1 MVKTI
6 SGNYDVDSYLEKVLS
21 GKPYKTCT
29 DLKKL
34 ARIVIRAFKTE
45 KLYIDD
51 EKYKSY
57 IKIGEAMFET
67 LFDWQRFL
75 VVLMLCTFT
84 EDGHPRWKDLLCMI
98 GRGGGKD
105 GFIAW
110 ISLCMVSANNE
121 IAFYDVD
128 ICANNEDQAMRP
140 IRDIN
145 DFLNNPEY
153 ININRNSFYWTKTI
167 IRGLQ
172 NKGYIKGHTNSPKG
186 KDGLRSGSVIF
197 NEIHQYEEYENINV
211 FFTGLGKKP
220 HPRTFMFTTNGDVR
234 DGVLDHY
241 LAKGE
246 SILNE
251 EVDDRGFLPFI
262 CRLDNKNEVHDKSNW
277 VKANPSLPYLPD
289 LMKTIEDQYHTW
301 KQDPMTL
308 PAFMTKRM
316 NLPESASEN
325 DVVDYEYIKKTNKP
339 LANLYGKRCIVGIDT
354 SIRGDFTSVSA
365 IFRVGQ
371 ENHVINH
378 TWVCVQSKDYARI
391 KFKGEFPNL
400 VNQGLITMVDEH
412 EISPLLICEYIQELK
427 RDYVIQKV
435 AIDDFKYSIYERV
448 LRELG
453 FSREL
458 KNLKLVRPSDIAR
471 IIPVIE
477 SKFKN
482 ELFVWG
488 DNKML
493 RWATNNTKVIPWKRS
508 TTGNNDLGNKL
519 YAKKEAK
526 SRKTD
531 PFMSLVHAMTCESE
545 LVDYV
550 PIKESLRRVRTY

>member
-1 MVKTI
+1 
-6 SGNYDVDSYLEKVLS
+6 
-21 GKPYKTCT
+21 
-29 DLKKL
+29 
-34 ARIVIRAFKTE
+34 
-45 KLYIDD
+45 
-51 EKYKSY
+51 
-57 IKIGEAMFET
+57 
-67 LFDWQRFL
+67 
-75 VVLMLCTFT
+75 
-84 EDGHPRWKDLLCMI
+84 
-98 GRGGGKD
+98 
-105 GFIAW
+105 
-110 ISLCMVSANNE
+110 
-121 IAFYDVD
+121 
-128 ICANNEDQAMRP
+128 
-140 IRDIN
+140 
-145 DFLNNPEY
+145 
-153 ININRNSFYWTKTI
+153 
-167 IRGLQ
+167 
-172 NKGYIKGHTNSPKG
+172 
-186 KDGLRSGSVIF
+186 
-197 NEIHQYEEYENINV
+197 
-211 FFTGLGKKP
+211 
-220 HPRTFMFTTNGDVR
+220 
-234 DGVLDHY
+234 
-241 LAKGE
+241 
-246 SILNE
+246 
-251 EVDDRGFLPFI
+251 
-262 CRLDNKNEVHDKSNW
+262 
-277 VKANPSLPYLPD
+277 
-289 LMKTIEDQYHTW
+289 
-301 KQDPMTL
+301 MTL

-493 RWATNNTKVIPWKRS
+493 RWATNNTKVIP
-508 TTGNNDLGNKL
+508 
-519 YAKKEAK
+519 
-526 SRKTD
+526 
-531 PFMSLVHAMTCESE
+531 
-545 LVDYV
+545 
-550 PIKESLRRVRTY
+550 